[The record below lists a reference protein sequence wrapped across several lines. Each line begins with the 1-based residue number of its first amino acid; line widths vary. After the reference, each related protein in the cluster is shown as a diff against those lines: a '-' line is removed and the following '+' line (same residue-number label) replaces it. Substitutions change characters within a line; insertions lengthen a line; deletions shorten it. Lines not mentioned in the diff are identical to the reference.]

1 MQPRQHSAFGEKAV
15 ANEPGKAEDET
26 AQKLILAGM
35 ELFGQYGFKGTTTR
49 MIAEAADSNIGSIAY
64 YFDNKTGLYHAIA
77 RHIAR
82 RMREVFGFTGEQSA
96 ASASDCDQALAQL
109 ELIVKRM
116 VRQFAQAPEAR
127 RWLMLVMREQA
138 SPTEAFDILYEETFE
153 RVHVHL
159 TRLIA
164 VVMDR
169 SPDERRVIIEAH
181 TVMGQIVFFLVGRFP
196 LLRRLGIEGEFPSDV
211 VDTAEQVVI
220 SHLHA
225 LAFTTKG

>member
-1 MQPRQHSAFGEKAV
+1 
-15 ANEPGKAEDET
+15 
-26 AQKLILAGM
+26 
-35 ELFGQYGFKGTTTR
+35 
-49 MIAEAADSNIGSIAY
+49 
-64 YFDNKTGLYHAIA
+64 
-77 RHIAR
+77 
-82 RMREVFGFTGEQSA
+82 
-96 ASASDCDQALAQL
+96 
-109 ELIVKRM
+109 M

-196 LLRRLGIEGEFPSDV
+196 LLRRLGIEGEFPPDV